1 MALGWH
7 GRVTGGFFYLLIT
20 WELGYH
26 IELPPFY
33 RVHTQFPMP
42 GVSPLFSGS
51 GATVH

>member
-1 MALGWH
+1 MLQLAH
-7 GRVTGGFFYLLIT
+7 V
-20 WELGYH
+20 EEH

-42 GVSPLFSGS
+42 GVSPPFSGS